1 MNRRKL
7 LPMVALAAMVGGTL
21 WSSAPAWAGVQC
33 FGQSATHTYTDSTLA
48 GHQTF
53 LGTPGTDVIVIRG
66 GSPPDPDRHF
76 TSHDVDGRGGNDRI
90 CDRANGAGNGGEIRG
105 GDGNDRLIAN
115 IRKTVYGQTGD
126 DLVRGS
132 FASEFVDGGPGHD
145 KLFGRGGSGDP
156 IFGRGGNDYLDGGAD
171 GGFLDGGPGTD
182 TCANEGVGGSTTSCE
197 N

>member
-1 MNRRKL
+1 MSLRRRL
-7 LPMVALAAMVGGTL
+7 LPMVAIAAMLGGAL
-21 WSSAPAWAGVQC
+21 WSAAPAWGGVQC
-33 FGQSATHTYTDSTLA
+33 FGQAATRSYRDGTLG

-53 LGTPGTDVIVIRG
+53 LGTPGSDVIVILASTPSRQ
-66 GSPPDPDRHF
+66 SY

-90 CDRANGAGNGGEIRG
+90 CDRANGAGSGGEIRG

-115 IRKTVYGQTGD
+115 IRKAVYGQTGD
-126 DLVRGS
+126 DLVRGT

-182 TCANEGVGGSTTSCE
+182 TCVNEGVGGSTTSCE